1 MKHGKRSKLSAWI
14 DRQQLL
20 PLLYAVAALAVV
32 AWVRVRL
39 LHTPLERD
47 EGEYAY
53 AGQLILQGVPPYL
66 HAYSMKLPGMFY
78 LNAAMLKIFG
88 ESVQGIHLGLLVANL
103 VSALLICRVG
113 TRLFD
118 RRAGLVSAG
127 LFALLTV
134 SQHLLGTFA
143 HATHFVVLFVLAACS
158 LLVAGEKSPSPYRYL
173 AAGIFFGLAFLVKQH
188 AVLFLAA
195 AVVFIMLEFRPLTLA
210 AGGAVT
216 MLSGFAIPPL
226 LTALLAF
233 LQGTFAK
240 FWLWTVRYAASYAG
254 DLPIQFGWINFRS
267 QMGEILASTLVYWL
281 LALGGLL
288 AVLFGSSA
296 RARNFLLPLL
306 PCSFLAIC
314 PGFHFRPHYFVLV
327 VPVVALLAGALFAK
341 SWKSRALG
349 GGMFLLLVGAT
360 LFQLWSEGWFLFVAT
375 PEEYVK
381 KAYQTTKP
389 FAESVGV
396 ASYVRDNTGPR
407 ERILVLGSEPQIY
420 FYAKRLSATGH
431 IYMYPLMEEQPYAE
445 TMQAEMLGDMERN
458 RPRFIILVD
467 DLSSWLSVS
476 KSGGAFRRSLNEF
489 VRSGY
494 ELDGVAAVS
503 REGKGFSV
511 FGGSAG
517 QFVPNTASRILVYR
531 LKGEG
536 GR

>member
-1 MKHGKRSKLSAWI
+1 MKKGKSGILSGWF
-14 DRQQLL
+14 DRQNLL

-32 AWVRVRL
+32 TWVRVRL
-39 LHTPLERD
+39 LQTPLERD

-53 AGQLILQGVPPYL
+53 AGQLILHGFPPYL

-78 LNAAMLKIFG
+78 LNAAMLKVFG
-88 ESVQGIHLGLLVANL
+88 ESVSGIHLGLLVANL
-103 VSALLICRVG
+103 VSAVLICRVG
-113 TRLFD
+113 TKLFT
-118 RRAGLVSAG
+118 RRAGLVSAA
-127 LFALLTV
+127 LFALMTV

-158 LLVAGEKSPSPYRYL
+158 LIIPGEKSPSPYRYL

-188 AVLFLAA
+188 AALFLAA
-195 AVVFIMLEFRPLTLA
+195 AVVFVLLEARPLSLA

-216 MLSGFAIPPL
+216 MASGFAIPYL

-233 LQGTFAK
+233 LQGTFAT

-254 DLPIQFGWINFRS
+254 DLPIRFGWINFRS
-267 QMGEILASTLVYWL
+267 QMGEILASMPVYWL

-288 AVLFGSSA
+288 VVLFGPSG
-296 RARNFLLPLL
+296 RARKFLLPLL
-306 PCSFLAIC
+306 LCSFLALC
-314 PGFHFRPHYFVLV
+314 PGFHFRPHYFILV
-327 VPVVALLAGALFAK
+327 APVVALLAGAPFA
-341 SWKSRALG
+341 STRVPRPLEVVLS
-349 GGMFLLLVGAT
+349 LLLIGGT
-360 LFQLWSEGWFLFVAT
+360 LFQLWSEGWFLFVAP

-396 ASYVRDNTGPR
+396 ARYVRDNTGPKDP
-407 ERILVLGSEPQIY
+407 ILVLGSEPQIY
-420 FYAKRLSATGH
+420 FYARRLSATGH

-445 TMQAEMLGDMERN
+445 AMQEEMLKDMNRT
-458 RPRFIILVD
+458 RPRYVILVD

-476 KSGGAFRRSLNEF
+476 KSGERFRHKLNEF
-489 VRSGY
+489 VGSGY

-503 REGKGFSV
+503 RDDKGFAV

-536 GR
+536 RR